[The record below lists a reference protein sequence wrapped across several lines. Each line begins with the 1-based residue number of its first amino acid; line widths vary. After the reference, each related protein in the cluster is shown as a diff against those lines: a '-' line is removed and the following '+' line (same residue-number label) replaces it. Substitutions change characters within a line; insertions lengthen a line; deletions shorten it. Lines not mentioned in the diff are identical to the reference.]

1 MSNRED
7 QCYVGKLLKA
17 LYDYKSEK
25 LAGLVGFDT
34 VCLQSA
40 QVFFNRNESPFEL
53 AMEQQPLTP
62 HKIAKQCSASRC
74 PLAYKFAITK
84 QELMQ
89 EAPDNLLKAQQRMKK
104 YADKGRRLVEFQVRD
119 KVLLC

>member
-40 QVFFNRNESPFEL
+40 QVFFNRNKSIRGGNRV
-53 AMEQQPLTP
+53 ATP
-62 HKIAKQCSASRC
+62 NTS
-74 PLAYKFAITK
+74 
-84 QELMQ
+84 
-89 EAPDNLLKAQQRMKK
+89 
-104 YADKGRRLVEFQVRD
+104 
-119 KVLLC
+119 

>member
-1 MSNRED
+1 
-7 QCYVGKLLKA
+7 
-17 LYDYKSEK
+17 
-25 LAGLVGFDT
+25 
-34 VCLQSA
+34 
-40 QVFFNRNESPFEL
+40 
-53 AMEQQPLTP
+53 MEQQPLTP